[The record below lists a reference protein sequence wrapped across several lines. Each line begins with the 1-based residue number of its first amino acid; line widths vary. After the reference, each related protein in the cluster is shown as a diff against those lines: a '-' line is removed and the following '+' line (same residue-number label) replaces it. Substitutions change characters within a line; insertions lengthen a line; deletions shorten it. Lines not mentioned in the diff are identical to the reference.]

1 MRRERG
7 GGGAR
12 GRGGRHGFTSKP
24 GTPPPPHHAPDIDYG
39 WTALYAGGLLFNIA
53 YLVLEGAL
61 VGWIFLI
68 IETALILAVIAY
80 KLALERPWR
89 RRRKDGGGGGDDGIA
104 SVKLGDDAEG
114 GAGSIIAL
122 TGR

>member
-1 MRRERG
+1 M
-7 GGGAR
+7 
-12 GRGGRHGFTSKP
+12 
-24 GTPPPPHHAPDIDYG
+24 
-39 WTALYAGGLLFNIA
+39 
-53 YLVLEGAL
+53 LEGAL

>member
-1 MRRERG
+1 MRREREG
-7 GGGAR
+7 GGGGR
-12 GRGGRHGFTSKP
+12 KGRGVDGLHLKNVTRNQ
-24 GTPPPPHHAPDIDYG
+24 PPPLPHHSDIDYG
-39 WTALYAGGLLFNIA
+39 WTALYAGGLVFNIA

-89 RRRKDGGGGGDDGIA
+89 RKEGGDGIA
-104 SVKLGDDAEG
+104 SVKQADDTEG
-114 GAGSIIAL
+114 GAAG
-122 TGR
+122 